1 MIDGKNLATLI
12 LLGMNVIWTVEKNL
26 LFNY

>member
-1 MIDGKNLATLI
+1 MIDGKNLETLI
-12 LLGMNVIWTVEKNL
+12 LSGMNVIWTVEKIL